1 MGCVTTGRVP
11 VRHVATM
18 RGWDHTKCGD
28 EVPVDRKLDEARPDD
43 YDALLLPGGV
53 MNPDHL
59 RMNAKAVSFAKAFA
73 TDGKP
78 IAVICHSRSSPRGAI
93 GAISPARRDGV

>member
-43 YDALLLPGGV
+43 YDALLLP
-53 MNPDHL
+53 
-59 RMNAKAVSFAKAFA
+59 AA
-73 TDGKP
+73 
-78 IAVICHSRSSPRGAI
+78 
-93 GAISPARRDGV
+93 

>member
-1 MGCVTTGRVP
+1 
-11 VRHVATM
+11 
-18 RGWDHTKCGD
+18 
-28 EVPVDRKLDEARPDD
+28 
-43 YDALLLPGGV
+43 

-78 IAVICHSRSSPRGAI
+78 IAVICHS
-93 GAISPARRDGV
+93 